1 VLTGAV
7 ADPKAWRHAIG
18 RRFRIGPETGPHRF
32 VHQREAAADCV
43 TIPTTA
49 CELQT
54 SKKLR
59 EEFNVSQNTDRA
71 KERLQ
76 RARSC
81 LRCRS
86 PILDMLCMIFAQAQ
100 TGSPGPMPGGGI
112 GSFFVPLIFIFII
125 MYFVMIRPQKKRQ
138 EQQQKLVS
146 SLKTGDR
153 VVTNAGIH
161 GLISNVKETT
171 VLVKVAD
178 NVKIEIDKSAITNV
192 LKEA

>member
-1 VLTGAV
+1 
-7 ADPKAWRHAIG
+7 
-18 RRFRIGPETGPHRF
+18 
-32 VHQREAAADCV
+32 
-43 TIPTTA
+43 
-49 CELQT
+49 
-54 SKKLR
+54 
-59 EEFNVSQNTDRA
+59 
-71 KERLQ
+71 
-76 RARSC
+76 
-81 LRCRS
+81 
-86 PILDMLCMIFAQAQ
+86 
-100 TGSPGPMPGGGI
+100 MPGGGI

-138 EQQQKLVS
+138 EQQKKLIE

-178 NVKIEIDKSAITNV
+178 NVKIEIEKSAITNV